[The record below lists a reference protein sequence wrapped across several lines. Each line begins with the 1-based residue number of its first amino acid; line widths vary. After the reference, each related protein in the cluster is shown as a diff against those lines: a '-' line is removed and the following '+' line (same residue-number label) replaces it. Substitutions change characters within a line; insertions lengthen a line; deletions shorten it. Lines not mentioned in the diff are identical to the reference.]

1 MGYSSQKISRNRAS
15 RRLDFG
21 KLRTPTVHAES
32 LIFLDVLKTPETRQE
47 VHSFHAKR
55 RLLAPPYDPYE
66 ETPMKADKGIAQEPC
81 CLGTVLEEEA
91 RAAGRAAKE
100 EAKALGKRLRK
111 ARTFIS
117 DHCPSGCH
125 GL

>member
-1 MGYSSQKISRNRAS
+1 MGYSSEKNREIVHRVVWTLVS
-15 RRLDFG
+15 CVRPLCTE
-21 KLRTPTVHAES
+21 KLKS

-66 ETPMKADKGIAQEPC
+66 ETPIKGIAQEPC

-100 EAKALGKRLRK
+100 EAKALGKRLLK